1 MDIDEQLKA
10 KIASELQRLEEDCS
24 HSGKAHFNASD
35 RWNQFN
41 YWFGIPSVVISGLVG
56 TALVKDHV
64 MWASAGS
71 AAVTVL
77 TALVTFLKPAEKA
90 TLHKTS
96 GDQYL
101 TLRNDSRVF
110 REITLMRNAEE
121 AAALEGLEGLT
132 KRRNELNQASPLFA
146 NRDFKKAK
154 KGVDEGQAT
163 HAVDKVVR

>member
-1 MDIDEQLKA
+1 MNLDDTLKT
-10 KIASELQRLEEDCS
+10 KIASELQRLEEDCA

-41 YWFGIPSVVISGLVG
+41 YWFGIPSVVISALIG
-56 TALVKDHV
+56 TAFVKDYV
-64 MWASAGS
+64 VWASVGS

-90 TLHKTS
+90 TLHKSS

-101 TLRNDSRVF
+101 TLKNDSRVF
-110 REITLMRNAEE
+110 REITLTRDVED

-154 KGVDEGQAT
+154 KGFDDGQAT
-163 HAVDKVVR
+163 HAVDKASR

>member
-1 MDIDEQLKA
+1 MNLDEQLKT
-10 KIASELQRLEEDCS
+10 KIASELQRLEEDCA

-41 YWFGIPSVVISGLVG
+41 YWFGIPSVVISAVVG
-56 TALVKDHV
+56 TALLKDHV
-64 MWASAGS
+64 VWASVGS

-90 TLHKTS
+90 TLHKSS

-101 TLRNDSRVF
+101 TLKNDSRVF
-110 REITLMRNAEE
+110 REITLLRNVEE
-121 AAALEGLEGLT
+121 ATALEGLEGLT

-146 NRDFKKAK
+146 NRDFRKAK
-154 KGVDEGQAT
+154 KGVDDGQAT
-163 HAVDKVVR
+163 HVVDKVAR

>member
-1 MDIDEQLKA
+1 MDLSEQLRA
-10 KIASELQRLEEDCS
+10 KITIELHRLEEDCS

-41 YWFGIPSVVISGLVG
+41 YWFGIPSVVISAIIG

-64 MWASAGS
+64 VWASVGS

-90 TLHKTS
+90 TLHKNS

-101 TLRNDSRVF
+101 ALKNDSRVF
-110 REITLMRNAEE
+110 REITLLKNAEE
-121 AAALEGLEGLT
+121 AAAIEGLEGLT

-146 NRDFKKAK
+146 NRDFRRAK

-163 HAVDKVVR
+163 HVVDKTAK

>member
-1 MDIDEQLKA
+1 MNLDEPLKT

-41 YWFGIPSVVISGLVG
+41 YWFGIPSVAISAVVG
-56 TALVKDHV
+56 TALVKDHII
-64 MWASAGS
+64 WASAGS

-90 TLHKTS
+90 TLHKSS

-101 TLRNDSRVF
+101 SLKNDSRVF
-110 REITLMRNAEE
+110 REITLIRNIEE
-121 AAALEGLEGLT
+121 AAALEALEGLT

-154 KGVDEGQAT
+154 KGFDEGQAT
-163 HAVDKVVR
+163 HAVDKTRR